1 MLTQGDFYYRQQTAH
16 GITGITKIYCITL
29 YINTCKAVDV
39 AVDQNE
45 VHNEMI
51 IFNEV

>member
-1 MLTQGDFYYRQQTAH
+1 MLTQGDFYYRRQTAH

>member
-16 GITGITKIYCITL
+16 GITKIYCITL
-29 YINTCKAVDV
+29 YTNTCEAVDV